1 MKAWENLGT
10 IDFTAVD
17 KRVGEDIRSRSIVSL
32 VLVAAS
38 VFREV
43 HLEVAAV
50 AVACFLFVDDG
61 LVHGP

>member
-1 MKAWENLGT
+1 M
-10 IDFTAVD
+10 D